1 MFLIFRSL
9 LILDLRCRF
18 LIVEYIILLIKK
30 SFISVF
36 DFQGTTH
43 QFLIRCMI
51 WTWKSLRDGS
61 NHSWIIFSRT
71 QQHVLRAIWTDCSFD
86 CFCSHQWAEAFL
98 SYDHYISRFFFFGS
112 GSHLSS
118 HTVASIVLSAV
129 LVLTVVF
136 GMGTGVTPKRIAT
149 GSFLLLQ
156 LVLSALTL
164 TTRQ

>member
-1 MFLIFRSL
+1 MGLSGLEPPTSRLSGVRSN
-9 LILDLRCRF
+9 R
-18 LIVEYIILLIKK
+18 
-30 SFISVF
+30 
-36 DFQGTTH
+36 
-43 QFLIRCMI
+43 
-51 WTWKSLRDGS
+51 
-61 NHSWIIFSRT
+61 
-71 QQHVLRAIWTDCSFD
+71 
-86 CFCSHQWAEAFL
+86 L
-98 SYDHYISRFFFFGS
+98 SYKPIYFFFGS